1 MIRHGTIDDRF
12 AVIALLRESHAAA
25 GYQFGFEAARAD
37 ALFRL
42 HLESP
47 MACALLLERHGAVCG
62 VLLAS
67 AFDHPFGAGLM
78 AKETVWFIAPDAR
91 GRGGLT
97 MLDAYEQWAAS
108 IGCVSIGMA
117 ALASNDVSKIYQ
129 RRGYAA
135 AETHFI
141 KSI

>member
-1 MIRHGTIDDRF
+1 MIRHAVFDDRF

-25 GYQFGFEAARAD
+25 GYGFAFEASRAD

-47 MACALLLERHGAVCG
+47 MACVLLLERQGVVAG
-62 VLLAS
+62 VLMAS
-67 AFDHPFGAGLM
+67 VYDHPFGAGLM
-78 AKETVWFIAPDAR
+78 AKETVWYIAPHAR
-91 GRGGLT
+91 GRGGPA
-97 MLDAYEQWAAS
+97 MLDAYEAWAVKL
-108 IGCVSIGMA
+108 GCTSIGMA
-117 ALASNDVSKIYQ
+117 ALASNDVSKLYQ

-135 AETHFI
+135 VETHFI

>member
-1 MIRHGTIDDRF
+1 MIRHGTIEDRF
-12 AVIALLRESHAAA
+12 AVIALLRDSHKAA
-25 GYQFGFEAARAD
+25 GYQFQFQAARAD

-47 MACALLLERHGAVCG
+47 MACVLLLERQGVVRG

-91 GRGGLT
+91 GRGGLA
-97 MLDAYEQWAAS
+97 MLDVYEQWAKS
-108 IGCVSIGMA
+108 IGCASIGMA
-117 ALASNDVSKIYQ
+117 ALASNDVSKLYQ

-135 AETHFI
+135 VETHFI